1 MKRSRGLAV
10 GVVGLVVALAA
21 CGGTDGSSNAN
32 ETANTVTTTAVQS
45 TNTTEREGLARSLQE
60 AKGRVYRFVGT
71 INGDSWVDD
80 NGSYIYFEAEDCAEA
95 IALFRRIKD
104 TVPGNTGRR
113 FGGPGPWKFECFAVT
128 TATTMTPEPEE

>member
-1 MKRSRGLAV
+1 MSDSLWGADKGD
-10 GVVGLVVALAA
+10 VAAE
-21 CGGTDGSSNAN
+21 
-32 ETANTVTTTAVQS
+32 ETTSTEQS

-95 IALFRRIKD
+95 IALFRRIED

>member
-45 TNTTEREGLARSLQE
+45 TNTTEREGPARSLQE
-60 AKGRVYRFVGT
+60 AKGRGYRFVDT
-71 INGDSWVDD
+71 ISGEKWVDD
-80 NGSYIYFEAEDCAEA
+80 NGGYVYLEAEGCAEY
-95 IALFRRIKD
+95 ISQTRDIED
-104 TVPGNTGRR
+104 QIPGFTERE
-113 FGGPGPWKFECFAVT
+113 FGGPGPWKFECFDVT
-128 TATTMTPEPEE
+128 TATTMTP